1 MAHTLCVC
9 SGSLPFRIQPS
20 LVNQVVQNDQSTYFV
35 HTSDGFVSTVHL
47 DVNSGASISF
57 LSTLREVKVL
67 SSIPCIDA
75 CSIKEPSIRAVIEA
89 YQVVITTNDDTH
101 RFPLN
106 FPAAW
111 VRIYPYNR
119 SRDQYIVLAFGSS
132 VVSVF
137 LVSQSGEV
145 KEKSPLILNSRISVL
160 DYVDSILAVATIG
173 GVGYLLLF
181 LDGIVGLWSFDQDAW
196 TFIGIQQIVTCRITG
211 INIQKYPLIVASIA
225 CCLHLLQPLGMVASF
240 SSNGERVVWPRLLF
254 LAKSQNVEVRI

>member
-9 SGSLPFRIQPS
+9 SDSLPFRIQPS

-47 DVNSGASISF
+47 DVNSGTSISF

-67 SSIPCIDA
+67 SSNPCIDA
-75 CSIKEPSIRAVIEA
+75 CSIKEPSIHAAVEA

-119 SRDQYIVLAFGSS
+119 NRDQYIVLAFGSS

-145 KEKSPLILNSRISVL
+145 EEKSPLMLNSRISVL
-160 DYVDSILAVATIG
+160 DYVDGILAVAMIG
-173 GVGYLLLF
+173 EVGYSLLF

-225 CCLHLLQPLGMVASF
+225 SCLHLLQPLGMVASF
-240 SSNGERVVWPRLLF
+240 SNNGERAV
-254 LAKSQNVEVRI
+254 